1 MKIGRIIWLHEDD
14 ISFEFHFSKEAIV
27 HITMH
32 IFCIISLSVRGRFFS
47 YRMLIAHH
55 RSLEMH
61 LIWCILFIEI
71 KVPVAIYK
79 ENNILK
85 TVMWPLREN
94 QNNEAHQIYLI
105 KCRVSD
111 ALSERPTNEQTGEN
125 LVLENQNNE
134 AHQIYLIKCRVSD
147 ALSERPTN
155 EQTGENLHG
164 LAPLPPPPSWFFLS
178 FSFPL
183 FSARSHKS
191 TTRNWR

>member
-125 LVLENQNNE
+125 L
-134 AHQIYLIKCRVSD
+134 
-147 ALSERPTN
+147 
-155 EQTGENLHG
+155 HG
-164 LAPLPPPPSWFFLS
+164 LAPHPPPPHGFFFLLV
-178 FSFPL
+178 FPPFPL
-183 FSARSHKS
+183 VL
-191 TTRNWR
+191 TNWQRETGDSIPCYKIS